1 MKHLTLYD
9 IEKRSGNDMTIGMIE
24 EIGLSAP
31 EVTQIAA
38 RSISGTSY
46 KTFIRTGVP
55 RIGFRQPNAP
65 ATFVTS
71 KYENRTVELFP
82 ISTVVFVDNI
92 ILSGAPDGESA
103 VLADETNGVGQG
115 CLLSIGAQIFYGKRV
130 DEDGFYG
137 LDNMIDDSM
146 ILSADESK
154 PAESN
159 DGTSVYAVVEGP
171 TGVQLVTGNGKAFN
185 LSAFAPMTIQK
196 DNGVIPG
203 KGAAL
208 DCWVALANH
217 SKLTAARLKNIGDT
231 EGTTLDDK
239 KLIRHSKPVFAK
251 ETTHGQCWQADEW
264 IKIRKSRNGR
274 IWYGCITGNV
284 LPRRHAIRDAGNYE
298 QHSRI
303 GDESWRGRRLG
314 RRGVYCDIG
323 NWIFHRESWA
333 YGKKGKGCR
342 EIN

>member
-92 ILSGAPDGESA
+92 ILSGSPDGESA

-115 CLLSIGAQIFYGKRV
+115 CLLSIGAQIYYGKRV
-130 DEDGFYG
+130 DKDGFYG
-137 LDNMIDDSM
+137 LDDMIDDSM
-146 ILSADESK
+146 IMSADESK

-159 DGTSVYAVVEGP
+159 DGTSVYALVEGP

-185 LSAFAPMTIQK
+185 LSSFSPMTIQK

-203 KGAAL
+203 KGASL

-239 KLIRHSKPVFAK
+239 KLNRLIKRFPPGTRVSALFMNSKSLLQLQESRPVVSVATNGSTVGGDTSTIAPTPTSFMGIPIY
-251 ETTHGQCWQADEW
+251 ETSSIVDNESDLSG
-264 IKIRKSRNGR
+264 
-274 IWYGCITGNV
+274 ITGIS
-284 LPRRHAIRDAGNYE
+284 HWG
-298 QHSRI
+298 
-303 GDESWRGRRLG
+303 
-314 RRGVYCDIG
+314 
-323 NWIFHRESWA
+323 IFSE
-333 YGKKGKGCR
+333 
-342 EIN
+342 